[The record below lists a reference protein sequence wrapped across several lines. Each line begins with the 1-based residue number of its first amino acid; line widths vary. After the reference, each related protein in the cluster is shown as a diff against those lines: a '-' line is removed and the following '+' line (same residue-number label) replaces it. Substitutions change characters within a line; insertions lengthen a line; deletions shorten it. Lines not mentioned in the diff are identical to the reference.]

1 MKHMTS
7 PHPAIDLGV
16 LLNLAYG
23 AFVARL
29 QTAMAKAGFQDL
41 GPSFGYVF
49 RVLDEG
55 PASLVTVATRLQ
67 MTSQGALKI
76 VADMEAKGYVERR
89 HDPDDAR
96 VRTVALTSRGRKALQ
111 TARRFHATFEAQ
123 LATHVGASHAAILRS
138 TLERIVSNATD
149 DGIELTAR
157 PS

>member
-1 MKHMTS
+1 MTS
-7 PHPAIDLGV
+7 PHPAVDFGV

-29 QTAMAKAGFQDL
+29 NAAMAKAGFDDL

-55 PASLVTVATRLQ
+55 PASLVAVATRLQ

-89 HDPDDAR
+89 EHPEDAR
-96 VRTVALTSRGRKALQ
+96 VRMVALTARGRKALS
-111 TARRFHATFEAQ
+111 TARRVHAAFEEQ
-123 LATHVGASHAAILRS
+123 LAAQVGASHAAVLRR
-138 TLERIVSNATD
+138 TLERIVSDAQR
-149 DGIELTAR
+149 DGIELTVR

>member
-1 MKHMTS
+1 MAS
-7 PHPAIDLGV
+7 PQSVVDLGV

-55 PASLVTVATRLQ
+55 PTSLVSLATRLQ

-89 HDPDDAR
+89 DHPDDAR
-96 VRTVALTSRGRKALQ
+96 VRMVALTSRGRKALQ
-111 TARRFHATFEAQ
+111 TARRFHTAFEAQ
-123 LATHVGASHAAILRS
+123 LATQVGASHAAILRT
-138 TLERIVSNATD
+138 TLERIVSDATE

>member
-1 MKHMTS
+1 MTT
-7 PHPAIDLGV
+7 PHSELDLGV
-16 LLNLAYG
+16 LLNMAYG

-49 RVLDEG
+49 RLLDTG
-55 PASLVTVATRLQ
+55 PASLVSLATRLQ
-67 MTSQGALKI
+67 ITSQGALKI

-89 HDPDDAR
+89 DHPEDAR
-96 VRTVALTSRGRKALQ
+96 VRMVALTARGKKALA
-111 TARRFHATFEAQ
+111 TARRFHAAFEAQ
-123 LATHVGASHAAILRS
+123 LATQVGAAHAAMLRS
-138 TLERIVSNATD
+138 TLERIVADATD